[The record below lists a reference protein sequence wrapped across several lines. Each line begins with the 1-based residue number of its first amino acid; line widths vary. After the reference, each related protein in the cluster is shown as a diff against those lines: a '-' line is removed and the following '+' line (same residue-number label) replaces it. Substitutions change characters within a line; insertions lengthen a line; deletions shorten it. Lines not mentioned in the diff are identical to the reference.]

1 MAEQLDANGKPITT
15 PPAGGANTPPDS
27 GGKQVPLPELLKE
40 REKRQGLEAE
50 RDSLRQTLAVLQQQ
64 QQQYRQ
70 QQPVYPQA
78 QQPVPEQ
85 RIAQDMQQL
94 WQENPQ
100 KAVQAE
106 IMMAIN
112 WFDRAGAQVD
122 AQEAQVA
129 TKYPDFNTFREPI
142 RNYLR
147 TIPLQ
152 QRTQPGVVE
161 AAYYFVKGQQVDNI
175 IKNSQEEL
183 MRKIRAGEAIQGFDG
198 AGAGAPPPQT
208 RTLTEEQRRVASA
221 MGMTPEQYLA
231 NVKG

>member
-1 MAEQLDANGKPITT
+1 MAEQLDANGKPIT
-15 PPAGGANTPPDS
+15 PAPAAGANKPADEQ
-27 GGKQVPLPELLKE
+27 GGKTVPLPELMKE

-64 QQQYRQ
+64 AQARNQYQQPPVVQ
-70 QQPVYPQA
+70 QQP
-78 QQPVPEQ
+78 QQNTDHVALQE
-85 RIAQDMQQL
+85 L
-94 WQENPQ
+94 WQSNPQ
-100 KAVQAE
+100 KAVQTE

-122 AQEAQVA
+122 QQEAEIAVR
-129 TKYPDFNTFREPI
+129 YPDYNNFRTPI

-175 IKNSQEEL
+175 IKTSNEEL
-183 MRKIRAGEAIQGFDG
+183 IRKMRAGEAIQGFDG
-198 AGAGAPPPQT
+198 AGQGAPIPQAKV
-208 RTLTEEQRRVASA
+208 LTEEQRRVASA
-221 MGMTPEQYLA
+221 MGITPEQYQA
-231 NVKG
+231 NMKV

>member
-1 MAEQLDANGKPITT
+1 MAQATEGNASQAPT
-15 PPAGGANTPPDS
+15 PAAGAPNPAENQGVKT
-27 GGKQVPLPELLKE
+27 VPLPELMKE

-64 QQQYRQ
+64 AQARTQYQQPMQPPMQ
-70 QQPVYPQA
+70 QQPMHDDRA
-78 QQPVPEQ
+78 ALQQMW
-85 RIAQDMQQL
+85 QD
-94 WQENPQ
+94 NPQ

-122 AQEAQVA
+122 EQEAAIAVR
-129 TKYPDFNTFREPI
+129 YPDYNNFRTPI

-175 IKNSQEEL
+175 IKNSNEEL
-183 MRKIRAGEAIQGFDG
+183 IRKMRAGEAIQGFDG
-198 AGAGAPPPQT
+198 AGAGAPPMQPQS
-208 RTLTEEQRRVASA
+208 LTEEQRRVAAA
-221 MGMTPEQYLA
+221 MGMTPEMYQK
-231 NVKG
+231 NMK

>member
-1 MAEQLDANGKPITT
+1 MAEQLDANGKPIT
-15 PPAGGANTPPDS
+15 PAPAAGANSPADQ
-27 GGKQVPLPELLKE
+27 GGKTVPLPELMKE

-64 QQQYRQ
+64 AQQRNQY
-70 QQPVYPQA
+70 QQPMQPPPMQHAPQQDDRA
-78 QQPVPEQ
+78 ALQQ
-85 RIAQDMQQL
+85 M

-100 KAVQAE
+100 KAVQTE

-122 AQEAQVA
+122 EQEAAIAVR
-129 TKYPDFNTFREPI
+129 YPDYNNFRTPI

-175 IKNSQEEL
+175 IKTSNEEL
-183 MRKIRAGEAIQGFDG
+183 IRKMRAGEAIQGFDG
-198 AGAGAPPPQT
+198 AGAGAPPAQQQS
-208 RTLTEEQRRVASA
+208 LSEEQRRVAAA
-221 MGMTPEQYLA
+221 MGMTPEQYQK
-231 NVKG
+231 NMK